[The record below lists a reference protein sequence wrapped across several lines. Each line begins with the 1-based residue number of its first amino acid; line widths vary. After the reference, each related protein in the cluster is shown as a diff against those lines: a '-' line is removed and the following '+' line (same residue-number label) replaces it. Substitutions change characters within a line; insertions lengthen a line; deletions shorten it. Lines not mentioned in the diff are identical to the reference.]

1 MHIVSLGE
9 SQEKSYSTAEVAK
22 KLGIATETLR
32 KYNTLFYAHDIRFTK
47 EKGKIRYSE
56 QDLELMQQLQMLHA
70 KSGMALV
77 DCVAEVTKH
86 VLKETDVITAEPS
99 HTPVE
104 LQQLQQQVQLLEK
117 DREQFREELSSLKT
131 YIDEKL
137 EKRDQQLMETVRE
150 MQEQKGILLE
160 IKATQKKKWW
170 QFWLK

>member
-86 VLKETDVITAEPS
+86 VLKETDVIMAEPS

-104 LQQLQQQVQLLEK
+104 LQQLQEQLQLLEK
-117 DREQFREELSSLKT
+117 DREQLSSLKT

-150 MQEQKGILLE
+150 MQEQKSILLE
-160 IKATQKKKWW
+160 IKETQKKKWW